1 MGVVFVLVKDTV
13 RCSWNVL
20 INRFVVSMFS
30 LIYIY
35 AKLGVFSLYTEYL
48 ILDTT
53 LRAHIEES

>member
-1 MGVVFVLVKDTV
+1 MGVILILVKDTV

-35 AKLGVFSLYTEYL
+35 AKLGVFSLYTV
-48 ILDTT
+48 LDTT